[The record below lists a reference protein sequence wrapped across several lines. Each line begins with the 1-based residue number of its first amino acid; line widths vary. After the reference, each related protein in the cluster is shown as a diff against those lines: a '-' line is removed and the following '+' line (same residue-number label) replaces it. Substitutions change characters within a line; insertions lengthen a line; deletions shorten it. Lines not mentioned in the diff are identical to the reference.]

1 MENHHFQTLSLPE
14 GTFLHFSA
22 HLPRQLHLMRNDL
35 TLLPES
41 LGELQQLERL
51 DAMVAAVQKHRFV
64 SGTFRGE

>member
-1 MENHHFQTLSLPE
+1 
-14 GTFLHFSA
+14 
-22 HLPRQLHLMRNDL
+22 MRNDL

-64 SGTFRGE
+64 SGTFSDSYNGY